1 MLLCYSFR
9 GKDTRNGFT
18 DHLYNALLDSGM
30 ITFLDDEEIET
41 GEPLKPELESAIRS
55 SRASVIILSE
65 NYASSTWCLDEL
77 VLILHQKRICKQY
90 VISIFYHVEPTHV
103 RKQHNSFGE
112 AMAEHKQKMEAE
124 TDAEKRSQF
133 AQKMESWKMALTEV
147 TDLKGRDVKD
157 RKESEFIKEVVADI
171 HRRLR
176 VPLSNTLPRLIG
188 IDYEI
193 EFVSSW
199 LTDGSSCTADILT
212 IVGMSGIGKTSL
224 ARHVFGLHL
233 SIFDKSSFI
242 EGINAIVNECSNRL
256 LDFQKQLHGDISK
269 KNELRVND
277 VIGYTSKIEYVLAR
291 KRVFIVLDDIGSLK
305 ELDALLGNKGL
316 HPGSKV
322 IVTTKDASLTKRC
335 ALLKSQVHRNRKEVL
350 LNGLDK
356 YDSLKLLCIH
366 AFDSQNPKEGYEV
379 VSKKLVK
386 YCEGHPFAIQAL
398 GRSLQDED
406 IAQWKDRINVLKKE
420 PHSHINM
427 ALKMSFDALLF
438 ENDKE
443 LFKHIACFFVGTDRD
458 VTELILNA
466 CDINTRSGITNLV
479 DRCLLRIGQNKELIM
494 HQLVQEMGR
503 DLVRQESPEKPW
515 KRSRSWCHLESFK
528 VLKQKKAKRNM
539 LGLALDMK
547 MVDKR
552 RLHGSF
558 ELKTE
563 SFSAMDNL
571 MLLQL
576 NYVQLNGCFDNFPE
590 ELRWLCMHGSPFK
603 SIPFDLPMEN
613 VVVLDMSYSNIEYFD
628 MLYSNPQPPTKRQKG
643 LIGSSS
649 NDKRSLGSLKIL
661 DMSFCEQ
668 LHSVGGFSELP
679 TLERLIL
686 TNCTGLIEVCE
697 SIEQCDD
704 LVHIDLSYCYK
715 LRKLPKS
722 LAKLKKVQTLLLDGC
737 SSRESQIEMGN
748 VKVIPSYL
756 MFNMISLLSS
766 LRILS
771 LVNNKLSNE
780 CFPMDLSCLALL
792 EELRLDGNPIVSL
805 PSCVR
810 TLPRLERLHMNKC
823 DKLVS
828 IEHPPCT
835 LRELS
840 VYFNIADNPS
850 IRKIKFDLEMPPFNF
865 YGVGLLLSLSS
876 FEIDGMVKIQGME
889 NVEEKLLHSLGWIDL
904 EFTTEKVFKT
914 FTFGGRAIKC
924 QTQMFYQFGVFSVF
938 YKRKEMPKWINCRSK
953 GPSISF
959 TIPSSLKKLRGL
971 NFFCIIKKKPVAFA
985 FVIPVIKISNITK
998 SNTWIYKHYIAEVY
1012 YDFIEEN
1019 IEDGNEC
1026 LCLLSHWMF
1035 GPNEMKA
1042 GDHIIVTV
1050 ANEYSL
1056 ELIFESGIG
1065 LVYDDGSMEED
1076 VLGYYKSWN
1085 HIIGGDLSPFQSTTG
1100 EYVLEH
1106 NSYRPFVY
1114 DRTSFKGRRH
1124 FC

>member
-1 MLLCYSFR
+1 MMTAPARVWSSKDLVFRILASQKDCNTVQDALLFPSYRSEPFLRCMLLFCDYCETLLEFYYLLVIANLISLCMSMNWEHQQMQHRFGER
-9 GKDTRNGFT
+9 
-18 DHLYNALLDSGM
+18 HYYALLTPM
-30 ITFLDDEEIET
+30 
-41 GEPLKPELESAIRS
+41 
-55 SRASVIILSE
+55 
-65 NYASSTWCLDEL
+65 
-77 VLILHQKRICKQY
+77 
-90 VISIFYHVEPTHV
+90 
-103 RKQHNSFGE
+103 
-112 AMAEHKQKMEAE
+112 AE

-256 LDFQKQLHGDISK
+256 LDLQKQLHGDISK

-366 AFDSQNPKEGYEV
+366 AFDSQNPKE
-379 VSKKLVK
+379 
-386 YCEGHPFAIQAL
+386 
-398 GRSLQDED
+398 
-406 IAQWKDRINVLKKE
+406 
-420 PHSHINM
+420 
-427 ALKMSFDALLF
+427 
-438 ENDKE
+438 
-443 LFKHIACFFVGTDRD
+443 DRD

-515 KRSRSWCHLESFK
+515 KRSRSCWK
-528 VLKQKKAKRNM
+528 VGTVLRTANPRLKTRRQSATVCNFPSILKSRTELKAKRNM

-576 NYVQLNGCFDNFPE
+576 NYVQLNECFDNFPE

-1019 IEDGNEC
+1019 FEGGNEC

-1035 GPNEMKA
+1035 GPNEMKE

-1065 LVYDDGSMEED
+1065 LVYDDGSMEEED

>member
-1 MLLCYSFR
+1 
-9 GKDTRNGFT
+9 
-18 DHLYNALLDSGM
+18 
-30 ITFLDDEEIET
+30 
-41 GEPLKPELESAIRS
+41 
-55 SRASVIILSE
+55 
-65 NYASSTWCLDEL
+65 
-77 VLILHQKRICKQY
+77 
-90 VISIFYHVEPTHV
+90 
-103 RKQHNSFGE
+103 
-112 AMAEHKQKMEAE
+112 
-124 TDAEKRSQF
+124 
-133 AQKMESWKMALTEV
+133 
-147 TDLKGRDVKD
+147 
-157 RKESEFIKEVVADI
+157 
-171 HRRLR
+171 
-176 VPLSNTLPRLIG
+176 
-188 IDYEI
+188 
-193 EFVSSW
+193 
-199 LTDGSSCTADILT
+199 
-212 IVGMSGIGKTSL
+212 
-224 ARHVFGLHL
+224 
-233 SIFDKSSFI
+233 
-242 EGINAIVNECSNRL
+242 
-256 LDFQKQLHGDISK
+256 
-269 KNELRVND
+269 
-277 VIGYTSKIEYVLAR
+277 
-291 KRVFIVLDDIGSLK
+291 
-305 ELDALLGNKGL
+305 
-316 HPGSKV
+316 
-322 IVTTKDASLTKRC
+322 
-335 ALLKSQVHRNRKEVL
+335 
-350 LNGLDK
+350 
-356 YDSLKLLCIH
+356 
-366 AFDSQNPKEGYEV
+366 
-379 VSKKLVK
+379 
-386 YCEGHPFAIQAL
+386 
-398 GRSLQDED
+398 
-406 IAQWKDRINVLKKE
+406 
-420 PHSHINM
+420 
-427 ALKMSFDALLF
+427 MSFDALLF
-438 ENDKE
+438 KNDKE

-458 VTELILNA
+458 VIELILNA

-503 DLVRQESPEKPW
+503 DLVRQESPQKPW

-547 MVDKR
+547 MVDKK

-590 ELRWLCMHGSPFK
+590 ELRWLCMHGSPLK

-613 VVVLDMSYSNIEYFD
+613 VIVLDMSYSNIEYFD
-628 MLYSNPQPPTKRQKG
+628 MLYSNLQPPTKRQKG

-686 TNCTGLIEVCE
+686 TNCIGLIEVCE

-840 VYFNIADNPS
+840 VYFNVANNPS

-889 NVEEKLLHSLGWIDL
+889 NVEEKLLHCLGWIDL
-904 EFTTEKVFKT
+904 EFTIEIVFKT
-914 FTFGGRAIKC
+914 FTFGGRAVKC
-924 QTQMFYQFGVFSVF
+924 QTQMYYQFGVFSVF
-938 YKRKEMPKWINCRSK
+938 YKGKEMPKWINCRSK

-1035 GPNEMKA
+1035 GPNEMKV

-1065 LVYDDGSMEED
+1065 LVYDDGSMEEED

-1085 HIIGGDLSPFQSTTG
+1085 HIIGGDLSLFQSTTG

-1114 DRTSFKGRRH
+1114 DRTNFKGRRH

>member
-1 MLLCYSFR
+1 MMTAPARVWSSKDLVFRILASQKDCNTVQDALLFPSYRSEPFLRCMLLFYDYCETLLEFYYLLVIANLISLCMSMNWEHQQMQHRFGER
-9 GKDTRNGFT
+9 
-18 DHLYNALLDSGM
+18 HYYALLTPMVCNHVLEIHVLGIQIQFMTPFSHAM
-30 ITFLDDEEIET
+30 RNYLDLVVP
-41 GEPLKPELESAIRS
+41 PLTS
-55 SRASVIILSE
+55 
-65 NYASSTWCLDEL
+65 
-77 VLILHQKRICKQY
+77 
-90 VISIFYHVEPTHV
+90 
-103 RKQHNSFGE
+103 
-112 AMAEHKQKMEAE
+112 M
-124 TDAEKRSQF
+124 
-133 AQKMESWKMALTEV
+133 
-147 TDLKGRDVKD
+147 
-157 RKESEFIKEVVADI
+157 KESEFIKEVVADI

-256 LDFQKQLHGDISK
+256 LDLQKKLHGDISK

-335 ALLKSQVHRNRKEVL
+335 ALLKAQVHRNCKEVL

-386 YCEGHPFAIQAL
+386 YCEGHPLAIQAL

-406 IAQWKDRINVLKKE
+406 VAQWKDRINVLKKE
-420 PHSHINM
+420 PHSHINT

-438 ENDKE
+438 KNDKE

-466 CDINTRSGITNLV
+466 CDINTRSGITNL
-479 DRCLLRIGQNKELIM
+479 
-494 HQLVQEMGR
+494 
-503 DLVRQESPEKPW
+503 
-515 KRSRSWCHLESFK
+515 
-528 VLKQKKAKRNM
+528 
-539 LGLALDMK
+539 
-547 MVDKR
+547 
-552 RLHGSF
+552 
-558 ELKTE
+558 
-563 SFSAMDNL
+563 
-571 MLLQL
+571 
-576 NYVQLNGCFDNFPE
+576 
-590 ELRWLCMHGSPFK
+590 
-603 SIPFDLPMEN
+603 
-613 VVVLDMSYSNIEYFD
+613 
-628 MLYSNPQPPTKRQKG
+628 G

-686 TNCTGLIEVCE
+686 TNCIGLIEVCE

-840 VYFNIADNPS
+840 VYFNVANNPS

-876 FEIDGMVKIQGME
+876 FEIDGMVKVQGME
-889 NVEEKLLHSLGWIDL
+889 NVEEKLLHCLGWIDL
-904 EFTTEKVFKT
+904 EFTIEIVFKT
-914 FTFGGRAIKC
+914 FTFGGRAVKC
-924 QTQMFYQFGVFSVF
+924 QTQMYYQFGVFSVF
-938 YKRKEMPKWINCRSK
+938 YKGKEMPKWINCRSK

-959 TIPSSLKKLRGL
+959 TNPSSLKKLRGL

-1065 LVYDDGSMEED
+1065 LVYDDVSMKEDKD

-1085 HIIGGDLSPFQSTTG
+1085 HIIGGDLSPFQTTTG

-1114 DRTSFKGRRH
+1114 DRTNFKDGKSEEEEV
-1124 FC
+1124 FGYNKS